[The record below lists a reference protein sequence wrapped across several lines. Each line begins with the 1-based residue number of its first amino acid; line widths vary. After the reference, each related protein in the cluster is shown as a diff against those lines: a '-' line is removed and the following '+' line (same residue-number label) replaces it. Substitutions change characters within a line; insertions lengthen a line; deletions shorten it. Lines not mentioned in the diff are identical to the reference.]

1 MVAHVLKMN
10 LWKHK
15 KRLTLQG
22 DIVISVGVFD
32 HSVDSECWEKSLRGG
47 TYRRTGITCQEKEN
61 RR

>member
-1 MVAHVLKMN
+1 MN

>member
-22 DIVISVGVFD
+22 DIVISVEVFD
-32 HSVDSECWEKSLRGG
+32 HSVDSECWENINEGAFTKTSNPQL
-47 TYRRTGITCQEKEN
+47 
-61 RR
+61 